1 MFKSMLKKESTELA
15 APFLLAVGSFVV
27 LVVDHVSTSRRRFLP
42 QGEWMLDEDF
52 VYPFLLI
59 SLGLAIVMGL
69 VQSLSED
76 VQGTWRYVL
85 ALPGGWRRVLKLK
98 FGCAVSVWLCWAV
111 VSFSIC
117 GIGMAAEIG
126 PPGEPLSRL
135 TEPMIR
141 IQFCVPIVYLGA
153 FLTAVRR
160 VSWFFSR
167 LMPLG
172 GVLMCWYGVLLLPNW
187 WLFAPLA
194 TGTLAVIL
202 VTLIFHSAAARDFA

>member
-1 MFKSMLKKESTELA
+1 MFKSMLKKELTELA
-15 APFLLAVGSFVV
+15 APFLLAVGSIVI
-27 LVVDHVSTSRRRFLP
+27 LVVDHVSTSQRRFLP
-42 QGEWMLDEDF
+42 LGEWLLDDDF

-85 ALPGGWRRVLKLK
+85 ALPGGWRRILRLK
-98 FGCAVSVWLCWAV
+98 FACGAFVWFLWAV
-111 VSFSIC
+111 VSFAIC
-117 GIGMAAEIG
+117 GIGMSVETG
-126 PPGEPLSRL
+126 PPGESLSRL
-135 TEPMIR
+135 SEPMIR
-141 IQFCVPIVYLGA
+141 ILLCVPIVYFGA

-172 GVLMCWYGVLLLPNW
+172 GVLMCWYGVLLLPYW
-187 WLFAPLA
+187 WVLAPLA
-194 TGTLAVIL
+194 TVAL
-202 VTLIFHSAAARDFA
+202 VAALVSLGFHTAAARDFA